1 MKYILNHIPY
11 ITKLAIF
18 SHQSRNSKQTD
29 MKKIFLLSVLGF
41 FFCGYSISESFSQ
54 NPEKNSKTYSNYPY
68 AFEEEWIEVMFSGES
83 KVRIRN
89 GNLTDLTTRALLGVD
104 DILNELQWHTWQ
116 RLTDL
121 PETTIDNWETN
132 GERNTGEDIYNLNNI
147 YRLKIPK
154 GNDIWKIAERLEA
167 LPGIYLAKPVPKP
180 VPLPNPGN
188 YQSQQGYLNPA
199 ANNPTGVDA
208 LYAWTQTGGTG
219 TGVTICDLEYS
230 WNYNHAD
237 ITKAVGS
244 QINPNTITDPFNDN
258 NHGTAVLG
266 ELVSDNNGWGT
277 TGICYGAGLKT
288 CGTYWGGTW
297 NPAGAIYYAI
307 SSLYAGDV
315 ILLEQQWDYTG
326 SGGYVPLEWYTNT
339 TPGAQT
345 NNAVYA
351 AIVNAIANGIHVVEA
366 GGNGNINTGNMTW
379 YGNSGAIIVGAG
391 GAYTGGTYIEGNLQR
406 LSFSSYGPRFDLQ
419 GWGENVF
426 TTGYGTYYNTQG
438 PNYYYRADFNGTS
451 SASPIVAGA
460 LACVEGY
467 YLANVS
473 ATPPTPANMRT
484 WLATYGTAQVTPPAG
499 NIGPRPDIKT
509 TMQSFVIATMDFGD
523 APDVPYFTL
532 MASNGARHTNTG
544 LSLGPLIDVEFNGQP
559 NGTATGD
566 DINPATGDDEDG
578 VMFTSLLT
586 PGQLATVQVMVNMPC
601 ILDAWVDFNKMN
613 AWADPGEQIFVS
625 VPLTGGMN
633 LLSFLVPANAMPFVT
648 FARFRVSGQGGL
660 QFFGYAPNGEVED
673 YQVMIEQ
680 MNTDFGDAPDPAY
693 PTKLASN
700 GARHDNIGVNIMMG
714 LIKDFEPDGQ
724 PNFAATG
731 DDLSN
736 LQDEDGVL
744 FITPMLQGQPA
755 TVTVNSNFAGALL
768 HAWIDFNA
776 DGDWA
781 DVGEQIATN
790 VSTVA
795 GPNMINFIVPANAV
809 IGPTYSRFRLTT
821 VPNLSYTGL
830 ASNGEVEDYRIMIE
844 PAPQP
849 ELDFGDAP
857 DPLYPTLL
865 ASNGARH
872 TIDQVTYLGPQVDG
886 EPDGQPDPMALGD
899 DMDIMFPPPNDDED
913 GVFFMNPWIPN
924 QTANLNVL
932 ASVPGFLNVWV
943 DFNGNGSWADPGDQV
958 FLDVM
963 LIPGPNMLT
972 FNVPGNTTVGS
983 KFTRFRFCTL
993 QGLGFLGLAPNGE
1006 VEDYSVNIEPQP
1018 DQLDW
1023 GDAPDPTYPTLNVN
1037 GGASHIIDGI
1047 TYLGLQIDGEPDGQ
1061 QTLAADGDDI
1071 ANLDDEDGVV
1081 FMWPVA
1087 KGNPCKIKVT
1097 ASVGNALFSCW
1108 IDFNADGDWAD
1119 PNEQVFADLNLVA
1132 GDNYLTFITPG
1143 NVVAGSTYARC
1154 RFSHQPALS
1163 YTGPASDGE
1172 VEDYKILT
1180 TVYGDLKWSQPP
1192 DPLFPGMH
1200 ATDMSILADDWK
1212 CNGEV
1217 VTDLHWWGNYE
1228 MSAQGLEKR
1237 GAGINHFILKIY
1249 ANSNCLPAN
1258 PIKSYI
1264 VPFNPLLEI
1273 NTGLINNEGSP
1284 IYKYDFLLPEPFIQV
1299 KDTTYWFSVQAM
1311 SNNPVNPP
1319 SWRWQEANRWFYP
1332 ILCGAA
1338 TNGTGVWQT
1347 ITWPTPGSM
1356 VKYTDLAFEV
1366 SSWIVDTLYLQ
1377 NISVT
1382 AGQILCY
1389 DANNVIVV
1397 AGSGTTFTVNPGA
1410 SATMIAGQKIIY
1422 RPGTSA
1428 IAGCYMHGY
1437 ISTTGQ
1443 FCPRLPV
1450 MTGTET
1456 EPENTFTE
1464 SIGKTLRAYPNPTT
1478 GSILLELTNQP
1489 EISSATVE
1497 VYGMMGDKILSE
1509 RYPPQKSYELSLALH
1524 PRGVYLVRVIT
1535 GKETRMVKVVLK

>member
-1 MKYILNHIPY
+1 
-11 ITKLAIF
+11 
-18 SHQSRNSKQTD
+18 

-41 FFCGYSISESFSQ
+41 FFCGYAISESFSQ
-54 NPEKNSKTYSNYPY
+54 NPEKNSKPYSNYPY

-154 GNDIWKIAERLEA
+154 GNDTWKIAERLEA

-219 TGVTICDLEYS
+219 TGVTICDVEYS

-237 ITKAVGS
+237 ITKALGS

-339 TPGAQT
+339 TPNAQT

-366 GGNGNINTGNMTW
+366 GGNGNINTGNMAW

-391 GAYTGGTYIEGNLQR
+391 GVYTGGTYIEGNLQR

-426 TTGYGTYYNTQG
+426 TTGYGTYYNAQG

-467 YLANVS
+467 YFANVS

-484 WLATYGTAQVTPPAG
+484 WLATYGTAQITPPVG
-499 NIGPRPDIKT
+499 NIGPRPDIKA
-509 TMQSFVIATMDFGD
+509 TMQSFVVATMDFGD
-523 APDVPYFTL
+523 APDGPYPTL

-566 DINPATGDDEDG
+566 DINPAIGDDEDG

-673 YQVMIEQ
+673 YQVMIE
-680 MNTDFGDAPDPAY
+680 
-693 PTKLASN
+693 L
-700 GARHDNIGVNIMMG
+700 
-714 LIKDFEPDGQ
+714 
-724 PNFAATG
+724 
-731 DDLSN
+731 
-736 LQDEDGVL
+736 
-744 FITPMLQGQPA
+744 
-755 TVTVNSNFAGALL
+755 
-768 HAWIDFNA
+768 
-776 DGDWA
+776 
-781 DVGEQIATN
+781 
-790 VSTVA
+790 
-795 GPNMINFIVPANAV
+795 
-809 IGPTYSRFRLTT
+809 
-821 VPNLSYTGL
+821 
-830 ASNGEVEDYRIMIE
+830 
-844 PAPQP
+844 APQP

-924 QTANLNVL
+924 QPASLNVL
-932 ASVPGFLNVWV
+932 ASVQGFLNVWV

-958 FLDVM
+958 FIDVM

-983 KFTRFRFCTL
+983 KFARFRFCTL
-993 QGLGFLGLAPNGE
+993 QGLGFLGPAPNGE
-1006 VEDYSVNIEPQP
+1006 VEDYAVNIEPQP

-1097 ASVGNALFSCW
+1097 ASVGNALFNCW

-1119 PNEQVFADLNLVA
+1119 ANEQVFMDINLVA

-1180 TVYGDLKWSQPP
+1180 TVYGDLKWSQPA
-1192 DPLFPGMH
+1192 DPLFPGLH
-1200 ATDMSILADDWK
+1200 ATDMSLLADDWK

-1356 VKYTDLAFEV
+1356 VKYTDLAFEIT
-1366 SSWIVDTLYLQ
+1366 SWIVDTLYLQ

-1422 RPGTSA
+1422 MPGTSA

-1464 SIGKTLRAYPNPTT
+1464 VSIGKTLRAYPNPTT
-1478 GSILLELTNQP
+1478 GSIFLELTNQQ

-1509 RYPPQKSYELSLALH
+1509 KYPPQKSYELSLALH
-1524 PRGVYLVRVIT
+1524 PKGVYLVRVIT
-1535 GKETRMVKVVLK
+1535 GNETRMVKVVLK